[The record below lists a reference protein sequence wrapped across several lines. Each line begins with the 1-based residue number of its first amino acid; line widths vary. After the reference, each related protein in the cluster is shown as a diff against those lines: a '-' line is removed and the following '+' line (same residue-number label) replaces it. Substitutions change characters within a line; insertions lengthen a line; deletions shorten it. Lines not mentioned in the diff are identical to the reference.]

1 MAEAEN
7 SGIIIRPQLLS
18 ATRRAR
24 GFPSTINDY
33 AGAGCL
39 IMRIGNFT
47 LWVFT
52 VWLDQYR

>member
-39 IMRIGNFT
+39 IMRVGIST
-47 LWVFT
+47 CCCSRLA
-52 VWLDQYR
+52 L